1 MSNIKNEYENLLIVL
16 KSNKVDDTK
25 TYTEN
30 FNISGKPIRPLN
42 KYINKKLIFERNEED
57 EEKKQYT
64 NAAIAFN
71 KRTDEAK
78 TNLIN
83 YFKENSLEPPPLLEF
98 IEEPEQSSEGG
109 RRRRRKSRRRRR
121 KSMKKSRKSRK
132 GRKSRRKAAKKSRK
146 TRRRRRR

>member
-1 MSNIKNEYENLLIVL
+1 MSNLKNEYENLLAVL
-16 KSNKVDDTK
+16 KSNKVEDTK

-30 FNISGKPIRPLN
+30 FNISGQPIRRLN
-42 KYINKKLIFERNEED
+42 DYINKKLIFERYEKD
-57 EEKKQYT
+57 EEKQYT

-71 KRTDEAK
+71 KRIDEAK

-83 YFKENSLEPPPLLEF
+83 YFKENSLELPPLLES
-98 IEEPEQSSEGG
+98 IEQPEQPSEGG

-132 GRKSRRKAAKKSRK
+132 SRRRKTTKKSRK
-146 TRRRRRR
+146 NRRRRRRR